1 MDDDAQQPEWQ
12 RSPAKRALR
21 GAARPFL
28 GFFDKRFEG
37 LHEHLDQHRP
47 DVAHLEAVM
56 HGRFEHVLRELRDTR
71 TDVAADTD
79 TIAELAFTLERFA
92 DLFTV
97 RMEEIAGQIA
107 ATTQS
112 PSQVDSTVVELPFA
126 FAAAAALERGATA
139 ATIADDGRL
148 SIGLA
153 ALGLQVTALEPTR
166 DISHPD
172 VAVVDERA
180 ADWGGPS
187 EPFHAVFVLTAA
199 SYPASDSRAV
209 REKLDLVHKWL
220 RPSGS
225 LVLGARV
232 DGDPDLAGDD
242 EDALPDWD
250 VERRARFGQDR
261 TGAWRRFDD
270 VAGTSIVLIR
280 ATPRS

>member
-1 MDDDAQQPEWQ
+1 MDDDAQRPEGQ
-12 RSPAKRALR
+12 RSPARRALR

-28 GFFDKRFEG
+28 GYFDKRFEG
-37 LHEHLDQHRP
+37 LHEHLDQHP
-47 DVAHLEAVM
+47 EIHHLEAVM
-56 HGRFEHVLRELRDTR
+56 HGRFEHVLRELRDVR

-107 ATTQS
+107 ATTRSAAQS
-112 PSQVDSTVVELPFA
+112 DSSVVELPFA

-153 ALGLQVTALEPTR
+153 ALGLQVTALEPVT
-166 DISHPD
+166 DIAHPD
-172 VAVVDERA
+172 VAVVHERA
-180 ADWGGPS
+180 GDWGGPV
-187 EPFHAVFVLTAA
+187 EPFDAVFVLAAA
-199 SYPASDSRAV
+199 SHPASESRAV
-209 REKLDLVHKWL
+209 PEKLDLVHKWL

-225 LVLGARV
+225 LVLVARV
-232 DGDPDLAGDD
+232 DGDLDLEGDD
-242 EDALPDWD
+242 ADALGDWD
-250 VERRARFGQDR
+250 VELRAGFGQDR
-261 TGAWRRFDD
+261 TGAWRRSDD

-280 ATPRS
+280 ATPHS